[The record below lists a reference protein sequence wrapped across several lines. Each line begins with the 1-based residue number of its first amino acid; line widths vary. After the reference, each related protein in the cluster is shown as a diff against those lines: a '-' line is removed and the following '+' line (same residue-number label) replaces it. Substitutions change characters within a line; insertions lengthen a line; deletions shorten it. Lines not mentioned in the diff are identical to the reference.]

1 MTFWT
6 GMREGHLYQGSPGL
20 WLVYESNCFWFSRT
34 CFIYSLFKWPWT
46 TLLNRLL
53 FSFDSVSGFGLYKK
67 IGQWSSTGKCSKIR
81 HSILMRTYEIFLG
94 RHPVYRRSRAKIIQ
108 KKVKSKK
115 ALILVSLCFSMVNVK
130 LDLFKVAP
138 MATNPQFPTATI
150 PHDRA
155 RIGQRAHCRA
165 ASKSVGKWMI
175 NFPTLSRIT
184 NRCRACSRS
193 GRSWW

>member
-1 MTFWT
+1 MLKNPSLNLDADVRDLSWSAPSLSSLT
-6 GMREGHLYQGSPGL
+6 GQNYP
-20 WLVYESNCFWFSRT
+20 
-34 CFIYSLFKWPWT
+34 
-46 TLLNRLL
+46 
-53 FSFDSVSGFGLYKK
+53 
-67 IGQWSSTGKCSKIR
+67 
-81 HSILMRTYEIFLG
+81 
-94 RHPVYRRSRAKIIQ
+94 

-165 ASKSVGKWMI
+165 ASKLVGK
-175 NFPTLSRIT
+175 
-184 NRCRACSRS
+184 
-193 GRSWW
+193 